1 MLLYIAA
8 TNGVASMVLVAERDG
23 SPRPEHSPPGVTLEE
38 DPTPAGVGA
47 TTDCMKVGPGVNPAS
62 GSGTPD
68 LQAPAPPYHE
78 PNAEPPKP
86 RKVQHPVYFVSEVL
100 RDAPTRYSEVQKL
113 LYVVL
118 VASRKLQH
126 YFQAHKISVVTSY
139 LLGTVLRNRHAT
151 GRIAK
156 WAAELAEFELQ
167 FIARHAIKS
176 QALVD
181 FLAEWTPGANDP
193 DPGCPE
199 PTMPEEPS
207 VKFT

>member
-1 MLLYIAA
+1 
-8 TNGVASMVLVAERDG
+8 
-23 SPRPEHSPPGVTLEE
+23 
-38 DPTPAGVGA
+38 
-47 TTDCMKVGPGVNPAS
+47 
-62 GSGTPD
+62 
-68 LQAPAPPYHE
+68 
-78 PNAEPPKP
+78 
-86 RKVQHPVYFVSEVL
+86 
-100 RDAPTRYSEVQKL
+100 VQKL